1 MLRCWRRNLI
11 VKFSS
16 PRIANTIGI
25 KHILRRRQEA
35 EGWRQKAG
43 GWRLEAGGRRQKAEG
58 WRLEAEGWRL
68 EAGGWRLEAGGWRQN
83 PPLTPPRRG
92 IGGKLISFQQSDR
105 IH

>member
-35 EGWRQKAG
+35 GGRRQEAG
-43 GWRLEAGGRRQKAEG
+43 GRRQEAEGRRQEAGGRRQKAEG
-58 WRLEAEGWRL
+58 RRQ
-68 EAGGWRLEAGGWRQN
+68 EAGG
-83 PPLTPPRRG
+83 RG
-92 IGGKLISFQQSDR
+92 FQQSDR